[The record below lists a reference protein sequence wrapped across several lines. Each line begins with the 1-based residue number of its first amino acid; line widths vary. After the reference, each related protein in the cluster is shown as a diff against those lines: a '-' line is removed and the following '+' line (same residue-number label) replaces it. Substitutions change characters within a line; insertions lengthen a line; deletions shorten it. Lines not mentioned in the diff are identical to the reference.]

1 MAEGAKPVLREVVAV
16 FHDAERL
23 ETAIDE
29 LQSSGFDRAEIS
41 LLASERTIEEK
52 FGHRYDRTSEL
63 MDSDDVPRS
72 AFVSSAAIG
81 DAKGGL
87 IGGLAYVGATLAAGA
102 VVVAGGA
109 LAATIAAA
117 LAAGGAGGLI
127 GLVLAN
133 WVGGRH
139 AAYLDE
145 QMEHGGLLLWV
156 RAWSAEDEQRASAVL
171 GKHCAGEVHVHE
183 GTAAIG
189 NGPASAPPA
198 GPAARR
204 LAAAQP
210 PG

>member
-1 MAEGAKPVLREVVAV
+1 MAEDGKPVLREVVAV

-41 LLASERTIEEK
+41 LLASERTIEQK
-52 FGHRYDRTSEL
+52 LGHRYERTSEL

-156 RAWSAEDEQRASAVL
+156 RAWSPEEEERAASIL
-171 GKHCAGEVHVHE
+171 GKHCAEKVHVHAI
-183 GTAAIG
+183 TAGSGQALE
-189 NGPASAPPA
+189 SALQ
-198 GPAARR
+198 AR
-204 LAAAQP
+204 
-210 PG
+210 G

>member
-1 MAEGAKPVLREVVAV
+1 MAEDGKPLLREVVAV

-41 LLASERTIEEK
+41 LLASERTIEQK
-52 FGHRYDRTSEL
+52 LGHRYERTSEL
-63 MDSDDVPRS
+63 MDADDVPRS

-109 LAATIAAA
+109 LTATIAAA
-117 LAAGGAGGLI
+117 LAAGGTGGLI

-139 AAYLDE
+139 AAYFDE

-156 RAWSAEDEQRASAVL
+156 RAWSAQDEKRASAVL
-171 GKHCAGEVHVHE
+171 GKHCAGQVHVHE
-183 GTAAIG
+183 GVTAS
-189 NGPASAPPA
+189 GPASEPPA
-198 GPAARR
+198 GDPARP
-204 LAAAQP
+204 LAAVQP

>member
-1 MAEGAKPVLREVVAV
+1 MAEDDKPVLREVVAV

-41 LLASERTIEEK
+41 LLASERTIEQK
-52 FGHRYDRTSEL
+52 LGHRYERTSEL
-63 MDSDDVPRS
+63 MDADDVPRG

-87 IGGLAYVGATLAAGA
+87 IGGLAYVGATLAAGT

-139 AAYLDE
+139 AAYLDK

-156 RAWSAEDEQRASAVL
+156 RAWSAEDEARASFVM
-171 GKHCAGEVHVHE
+171 GKHCAEQVHVHE
-183 GTAAIG
+183 AVTAHDRSPEPVMETG
-189 NGPASAPPA
+189 G
-198 GPAARR
+198 
-204 LAAAQP
+204 
-210 PG
+210 

>member
-1 MAEGAKPVLREVVAV
+1 MAEDAKPVLREVVAV

-23 ETAIDE
+23 ESAIDE

-41 LLASERTIEEK
+41 LLASERTIEQK
-52 FGHRYDRTSEL
+52 LGHRYERTSEL
-63 MDSDDVPRS
+63 MDADDVPRS

-109 LAATIAAA
+109 LTATIAAA
-117 LAAGGAGGLI
+117 LAAGGTGGLI

-139 AAYLDE
+139 AAYFDE

-156 RAWSAEDEQRASAVL
+156 RAWSAQDEQRASAVL
-171 GKHCAGEVHVHE
+171 GKHCAGQVHVHE
-183 GTAAIG
+183 GVTAS
-189 NGPASAPPA
+189 GPASGPPA
-198 GPAARR
+198 GDPARP
-204 LAAAQP
+204 LAAVQP

>member
-1 MAEGAKPVLREVVAV
+1 MDEGRKPVLREVVAV
-16 FHDAERL
+16 FHDAESL

-52 FGHRYDRTSEL
+52 LGHRYERTSEL
-63 MDSDDVPRS
+63 MDAEDVPRS

-87 IGGLAYVGATLAAGA
+87 IGGLAYVGATLAAGT

-139 AAYLDE
+139 AAYLDA

-156 RAWSAEDEQRASAVL
+156 RAWSAYDEARASAIL
-171 GKHCAGEVHVHE
+171 GKHCGAQVHGHD
-183 GTAAIG
+183 GTTDSG
-189 NGPASAPPA
+189 NGPASEPPA
-198 GPAARR
+198 GPAARQPVAAR
-204 LAAAQP
+204 L